1 MLAADTSPAPHPR
14 APRAT
19 AEAACRAPSAPDPR
33 ALYLQ
38 ALHLLRDGHAAPA
51 AELLA
56 SAVAGLPG
64 HDGARV
70 NLVRALL
77 AAGEPH
83 RTLAAADAALAATPD
98 RAELHFARGTAL
110 NALGQPHAA
119 RDALRRAVVLDPS
132 HAPSHLN
139 LGNACADLDDLK
151 AAESHIRAALTRDPT
166 LVEAHASLG
175 FVLTSRGRLADG
187 IAACDAAIALRPNF
201 VQAHWN
207 LATAALLAGDFAR
220 GFTAYE
226 WRKRHDRFRRDF
238 VDLPGPVWTGDD
250 PAGRTILV
258 HAEQGLGDTI
268 QFARYLPLIVARGG
282 RAVLACERPLLP
294 LLATLPGVLVVAK
307 DAPLPRYDAWIDQM
321 SLPLVFGTRPET
333 IPSAAGYLHA
343 DPARAAAWKERL
355 PVGRKLGLAWA
366 GNPAHS
372 NDRRR
377 SLPPDVVAR
386 LLALGGGSVVNL
398 QVGSRAGELR
408 CGRSAGD
415 GGHSVGEAGRSVG
428 EGGRSA
434 DESGR
439 SADESGRST
448 DKGGRST
455 DEGGHTAGDVGW
467 SAREAAVDDLSPFLT
482 DYAETAALIANLD
495 LVLTVDTSVAHVAGA
510 LGVPCWVMLPFAP
523 DWRWMLGRDDTPW
536 YASLRLFRQPSPG
549 DWDGVLNAVAAAL
562 DHDAS
567 GGAAEED
574 RPRRRQGRQPR
585 TALGREQG
593 HPATSSGPMGRTGE
607 SRHTAS
613 RTG

>member
-1 MLAADTSPAPHPR
+1 MPADPH
-14 APRAT
+14 
-19 AEAACRAPSAPDPR
+19 

-51 AELLA
+51 ADLLA

-77 AAGEPH
+77 AAGEPQ
-83 RTLAAADAALAATPD
+83 RTLDAADAALAATPD

-119 RDALRRAVVLDPS
+119 RDVLRRAVALDPS
-132 HAPSHLN
+132 HAPSRLN
-139 LGNACADLDDLK
+139 LGNACADLDDLE
-151 AAESHIRAALTRDPT
+151 AAESHIRAALALDPA

-187 IAACDAAIALRPNF
+187 MAACDAAIALRPDF

-220 GFTAYE
+220 GFAAYE

-282 RAVLACERPLLP
+282 QAVLACESPLLP

-307 DAPLPRYDAWIDQM
+307 DAPLPSYDAWIDQM

-333 IPSAAGYLHA
+333 IPSAAGYLRT
-343 DPARAAAWKERL
+343 DPIRAAEWKARL
-355 PVGRKLGLAWA
+355 PGGRKLGVAWA

-386 LLALGGGSVVNL
+386 LLALGVGRVVNL
-398 QVGSRAGELR
+398 QVGPRAGDLR
-408 CGRSAGD
+408 SGDRADDAGQGAHDGGQSAGD
-415 GGHSVGEAGRSVG
+415 GGQSAGEA
-428 EGGRSA
+428 
-434 DESGR
+434 
-439 SADESGRST
+439 
-448 DKGGRST
+448 
-455 DEGGHTAGDVGW
+455 W
-467 SAREAAVDDLSPFLT
+467 VDDLSPFLT
-482 DYAETAALIANLD
+482 DYAETAALIANVD

-536 YASLRLFRQPSPG
+536 YTSLRLFRQQRPG
-549 DWDGVLNAVAAAL
+549 DWDGVIDVVAAAL
-562 DHDAS
+562 HEGS
-567 GGAAEED
+567 S
-574 RPRRRQGRQPR
+574 RR
-585 TALGREQG
+585 
-593 HPATSSGPMGRTGE
+593 
-607 SRHTAS
+607 
-613 RTG
+613 